1 MAILCGDCL
10 RCSYPRQSTV
20 CSQLHNRLMDV
31 PFPYY
36 SVYVCLSECCAVAST
51 IMYYH
56 SVCDMFIS
64 VSTDSTTFLLLFFLD
79 SKSAEMETNGLD
91 SCVHLRICFVP
102 PKSKVP
108 T

>member
-1 MAILCGDCL
+1 M
-10 RCSYPRQSTV
+10 V
-20 CSQLHNRLMDV
+20 CSQLHNRLMHV
-31 PFPYY
+31 LFPCY
-36 SVYVCLSECCAVAST
+36 SVHVCLSECCAVAST
-51 IMYYH
+51 IMYYN